1 MKHLLGFIYS
11 LMLIH
16 QVQAQ
21 TIMKGKLVDSLNHT
35 SMAYGAVSLIKQ
47 SDSTLC
53 KFTFTAPDG
62 SFSLNNISE
71 GKYTLLISR
80 SGFIDYE
87 DPLILNGQDTTID
100 FGYINLIGR
109 ANLLNEVVVKE
120 KQNAIRIRGDTTEY
134 LVDSFLTNK
143 NASVEDLMKKL
154 PGIKVDRN
162 GNITAQGQE
171 VKKVLVDG
179 EEFFGNDPTRATRNI
194 RAEDVEKIQV
204 FDGQTEQAAFTGID
218 DAQKEKTINLQL
230 KEDARKG
237 YFGKI
242 GLSAG
247 TDERYEEEGMVNAF
261 KNNRKLSAYLLINN
275 TNRQE
280 LDWDESEK
288 YGGGNGYEYDE
299 EGGYFYSFSSFDQDF
314 EQIGVPR
321 TINSGIHYSDKL
333 KGEKH
338 KYGITITKM
347 NQQTSGFDNNYTK
360 YILPDTLYF
369 NNQIRDVESI
379 RDKNGI
385 SLNYALKIDSM
396 NTIKFRFNANQSVK
410 KSESRLLSENL
421 NGNNAR
427 VNNNMRFNSNESNS
441 FDLNTNLIWQHKFAK
456 KGRTFSSEMNFV
468 LVDREDIGIVRSQLN
483 YYDTLGLVSST
494 SFLDQ
499 EQSVIDKNTS
509 VTLKAGYTEPI
520 LKNTFLV
527 FDYEFRNIKDRTG
540 RNVNANN
547 GEDYNVFVDSLS
559 NNFDYEVYLNKG
571 GISLKY
577 VTKKLTF
584 NLGGKVSYTDMVQV
598 NLDNQQ
604 IYNQYFYNFFP
615 VSTLNYK
622 IKNTT
627 NLSFNYY
634 GYTDQPGID
643 QLQPLQDYTNPLLI
657 KEGNPLLTQS
667 FTNQFRITY
676 NSYKPISGRSFYAN
690 IGFSQHNDDFSSSE
704 QIDVNGVRTIKTINT
719 NGNYSLWSWIYY
731 SFSLKKL
738 NTDISF
744 NTSPRLSRNINY
756 LNGFENTNNY
766 GTVNF
771 GTSINYYL
779 DEKLEL
785 GVDADWGYN
794 SNTSSL
800 RKDITTNYWLNTYEF
815 DLRYLFS
822 ERIGFNSSCIFNI
835 RQQTEEFSRNLNTT
849 ILNASLSYK
858 FLKSKKLILS
868 IEGFDLLNENLGFER
883 QNSSNFVNEHVYSV
897 LQRYVLFRLV
907 WQFPN
912 TSINDED

>member
-1 MKHLLGFIYS
+1 
-11 LMLIH
+11 
-16 QVQAQ
+16 
-21 TIMKGKLVDSLNHT
+21 
-35 SMAYGAVSLIKQ
+35 
-47 SDSTLC
+47 
-53 KFTFTAPDG
+53 
-62 SFSLNNISE
+62 
-71 GKYTLLISR
+71 
-80 SGFIDYE
+80 
-87 DPLILNGQDTTID
+87 
-100 FGYINLIGR
+100 
-109 ANLLNEVVVKE
+109 
-120 KQNAIRIRGDTTEY
+120 
-134 LVDSFLTNK
+134 
-143 NASVEDLMKKL
+143 
-154 PGIKVDRN
+154 
-162 GNITAQGQE
+162 
-171 VKKVLVDG
+171 
-179 EEFFGNDPTRATRNI
+179 
-194 RAEDVEKIQV
+194 
-204 FDGQTEQAAFTGID
+204 
-218 DAQKEKTINLQL
+218 
-230 KEDARKG
+230 
-237 YFGKI
+237 
-242 GLSAG
+242 
-247 TDERYEEEGMVNAF
+247 
-261 KNNRKLSAYLLINN
+261 
-275 TNRQE
+275 
-280 LDWDESEK
+280 
-288 YGGGNGYEYDE
+288 
-299 EGGYFYSFSSFDQDF
+299 
-314 EQIGVPR
+314 
-321 TINSGIHYSDKL
+321 
-333 KGEKH
+333 
-338 KYGITITKM
+338 
-347 NQQTSGFDNNYTK
+347 
-360 YILPDTLYF
+360 
-369 NNQIRDVESI
+369 
-379 RDKNGI
+379 
-385 SLNYALKIDSM
+385 
-396 NTIKFRFNANQSVK
+396 
-410 KSESRLLSENL
+410 
-421 NGNNAR
+421 
-427 VNNNMRFNSNESNS
+427 
-441 FDLNTNLIWQHKFAK
+441 
-456 KGRTFSSEMNFV
+456 
-468 LVDREDIGIVRSQLN
+468 VRSQLN

-676 NSYKPISGRSFYAN
+676 NFYKPISGRSFYAN